1 MTNKENNIEKD
12 KSGFSPRQRSAAR
25 LSAVQALYEIE
36 ISGAEIDPVVEDFL
50 NKRWSQPVA
59 GDDGNEMDLINPDST
74 FFADIVRGVSANR
87 ESLDDMINNALQKD
101 WTLSRV
107 EALLKC
113 ILRAGVFELTQHA
126 DIPKSVII
134 NEYMDV
140 ANAFYTEGEP
150 KMVNGVLDKLAKVL
164 REPD

>member
-1 MTNKENNIEKD
+1 MTAKQNNKP
-12 KSGFSPRQRSAAR
+12 GFDPAGRSAAR
-25 LSAVQALYEIE
+25 LAAVQALYEIE
-36 ISGAEIDPVVEDFL
+36 ISGADVDPVIEDFMG
-50 NKRWSQPVA
+50 KRWA
-59 GDDGNEMDLINPDST
+59 GPAIDEDGTEMDLIKPDNN
-74 FFADIVRGVSANR
+74 FFREIVKGTHTKKS
-87 ESLDDMINNALQKD
+87 ELDEMINGTLQKD
-101 WTLSRV
+101 WTLSRI

-113 ILRAGVFELTQHA
+113 ILRAGVFELAHQA

>member
-1 MTNKENNIEKD
+1 MTNKENSKP
-12 KSGFSPRQRSAAR
+12 GFNPRQRSAAR
-25 LSAVQALYEIE
+25 LAAVQALYEIE
-36 ISGAEIDPVVEDFL
+36 ISGTEVDPVVEDFL
-50 NKRWSQPVA
+50 GKRWSQPAVN
-59 GDDGNEMDLINPDST
+59 DDGSEVDLIIPDSD
-74 FFADIVRGVSANR
+74 FFKNIVRGVSTNRAN
-87 ESLDDMINNALQKD
+87 LDEMINNALQKD

-107 EALLKC
+107 EVLLKC
-113 ILRAGVFELTQHA
+113 ILRAGVFELTHHA